1 MARIKGALPMFKIIA
16 LTLLSIVFLFR
27 LFVDIKSFVARKR
40 EIPAEVKD
48 VYDEERYLTWK
59 AYSADKLKAKIIFSI
74 ISYIISFSLII
85 TDVYSLASKSV
96 ENSYLSTIIVLGI
109 DIGVTTI
116 TDIIISDYV
125 NKIKIEGKYGFNKS
139 TNGTFVGD
147 CIRKFLLVTI
157 LMIGLTIY

>member
-1 MARIKGALPMFKIIA
+1 M
-16 LTLLSIVFLFR
+16 
-27 LFVDIKSFVARKR
+27 DIKSFVARKR

-116 TDIIISDYV
+116 TDIIISHHH
-125 NKIKIEGKYGFNKS
+125 F
-139 TNGTFVGD
+139 
-147 CIRKFLLVTI
+147 
-157 LMIGLTIY
+157 

>member
-1 MARIKGALPMFKIIA
+1 MFKIIA

-96 ENSYLSTIIVLGI
+96 
-109 DIGVTTI
+109 
-116 TDIIISDYV
+116 
-125 NKIKIEGKYGFNKS
+125 
-139 TNGTFVGD
+139 
-147 CIRKFLLVTI
+147 
-157 LMIGLTIY
+157 